1 MLFLIVMNP
10 RALGESEADGRLRPR
25 PELAGGKGGGGGKQ
39 RPDRLRINRRKP
51 GGTCSEAGSYADV
64 SAPARKENL
73 SGGTKN
79 GGALLKSQ
87 KGKELTETTSV

>member
-25 PELAGGKGGGGGKQ
+25 PELAGGKGGGGEQ

-51 GGTCSEAGSYADV
+51 GGTVPEAGSYADA
-64 SAPARKENL
+64 SAPVRKENL
-73 SGGTKN
+73 PGGPKSSGRFFKKPKKLRN
-79 GGALLKSQ
+79 
-87 KGKELTETTSV
+87 